1 MERAKSKRRYLLIHL
16 LPVLHVAA
24 CLTVALAGIESG
36 WQYMT
41 MIDAP
46 ASVLVIALI
55 YDFSHPLVLFGVI
68 GTIWWYLLS
77 LAAALLWGRLSDAI
91 RTRRK
96 PPTEARRSSG

>member
-1 MERAKSKRRYLLIHL
+1 MRSPFVHL
-16 LPVLHVAA
+16 LPFLHLCA

-55 YDFSHPLVLFGVI
+55 YNFNHPLILFGIV
-68 GTIWWYLLS
+68 GTLWWYLLS
-77 LAAALLWGRLSDAI
+77 FAAAFCWIRLSAAI
-91 RTRRK
+91 RNRRT
-96 PPTEARRSSG
+96 PRTEANPRD